1 MSKGKWITEY
11 PTTTVDDKDKRI
23 ESLLNIIKE
32 IRREICKQD
41 HSYLLQVL
49 DNAMENYRRLNQ

>member
-1 MSKGKWITEY
+1 MSKGKWITGH

-23 ESLLNIIKE
+23 QELLNIIE
-32 IRREICKQD
+32 ELRRELCKQD

-49 DNAMENYRRLNQ
+49 DNAMGNCRR